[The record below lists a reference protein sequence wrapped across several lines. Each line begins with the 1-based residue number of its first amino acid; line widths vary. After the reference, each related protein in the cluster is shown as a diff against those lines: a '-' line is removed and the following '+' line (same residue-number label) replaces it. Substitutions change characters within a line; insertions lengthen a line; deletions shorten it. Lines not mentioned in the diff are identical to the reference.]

1 MKKKKKGNGLKRLL
15 KFVYIKL
22 VRINDSPQRI
32 ALGLGAGVA
41 LGILPGTGPIAAL
54 CVAWL
59 LRINR
64 MAALLGSLLTNTWLS
79 FVTFLVSVKIGSLI
93 LRLDWQ
99 EVYGAWLA
107 FLKNISWANFLK
119 LPFVKVILPVAFG
132 YLVVAVFIGFVVY
145 LITIVILTGVKREN
159 KGRVNLPG

>member
-1 MKKKKKGNGLKRLL
+1 MRKKKGNGLKRLL

-22 VRINDSPQRI
+22 ARINDSPQRI

-59 LRINR
+59 FRINR
-64 MAALLGSLLTNTWLS
+64 LAALLGSLLTNTWLS
-79 FVTFLVSVKIGSLI
+79 IVTFLISVKIGSAI
-93 LRLDWQ
+93 TRLKWQ
-99 EVYGAWLA
+99 EVYDAWLV
-107 FLKNISWANFLK
+107 FLRNLSWSNFFK
-119 LPFVKVILPVAFG
+119 LPLFKVIMPVMLG
-132 YLVVAVFIGFVVY
+132 YFVVALGAGFVVY
-145 LITIVILTGVKREN
+145 FITIIVLTGVKREN

>member
-1 MKKKKKGNGLKRLL
+1 MKRKKGNGLKRLL

-32 ALGLGAGVA
+32 ALGLGAGTA

-79 FVTFLVSVKIGSLI
+79 LVTFLASVRIGSLI
-93 LRLDWQ
+93 LRLDWH
-99 EVYGAWLA
+99 EVYGAWLE
-107 FLKNISWANFLK
+107 FLKNISWKNFLK
-119 LPFVKVILPVAFG
+119 LPFLKVILPVAFG
-132 YLVVAVFIGFVVY
+132 YLVVALVVGSVVY
-145 LITIVILTGVKREN
+145 FITIVILMGVKHG
-159 KGRVNLPG
+159 KKT